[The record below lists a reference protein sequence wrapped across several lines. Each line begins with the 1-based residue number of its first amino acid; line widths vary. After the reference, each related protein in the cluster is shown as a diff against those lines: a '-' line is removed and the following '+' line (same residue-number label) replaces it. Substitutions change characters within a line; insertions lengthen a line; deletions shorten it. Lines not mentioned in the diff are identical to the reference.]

1 MDIQKQSEF
10 LSRKWRK
17 YLQNE
22 SKIVSATA
30 SSIHKI
36 ETELNICI
44 PPEFIL
50 LSQLSLNYRAW
61 FAGIGEDY
69 DNSKHILVINRLGK
83 IEDDES
89 LPILEGYVVINQGFD
104 DDYDCISTSVDDT
117 GIYYFNVDKYYGDC
131 RKKIAEDFVD
141 YLRVIAR

>member
-1 MDIQKQSEF
+1 MDIHKQSAF

-17 YLQNE
+17 YLPNE
-22 SKIVSATA
+22 DKIVSATA
-30 SSIHKI
+30 RSIYQI
-36 ETELNICI
+36 ETELSISI

-83 IEDDES
+83 LGDDES
-89 LPILEGYVVINQGFD
+89 LPVPAGYVVINQGFD
-104 DDYDCISTSVDDT
+104 DDYDCISTSVDDV
-117 GIYYFNVDKYYGDC
+117 GVYYFNADKYYGGC
-131 RKKIAEDFVD
+131 MKKIAENFVD
-141 YLRVIAR
+141 YLTVIA

>member
-83 IEDDES
+83 IGDDES
-89 LPILEGYVVINQGFD
+89 LPIPEGYVVINQGFD
-104 DDYDCISTSVDDT
+104 DDYDCISTSVDDASV
-117 GIYYFNVDKYYGDC
+117 YYFNADKYYGGSI
-131 RKKIAEDFVD
+131 KKIAEDFVD